1 MTPDELR
8 QRIIELH
15 AQGLR
20 VLDIASILAL
30 HPQIIIR
37 ALELANLMGAQR

>member
-1 MTPDELR
+1 MTTDELHK
-8 QRIIELH
+8 RILELH

-30 HPQIIIR
+30 YPQIIIR
-37 ALELANLMGAQR
+37 ALELASVVSAQR